1 MERSGD
7 AVAKLGRS
15 LRMMNLDRYFEQE
28 PGFSGSSPVTKQED
42 RTLKHIQD
50 HYKNHHQNLEDRS
63 ERFHLNFTFLLII
76 FNEIYKYINVF
87 KFIFKNRVEVVT
99 EVAK

>member
-28 PGFSGSSPVTKQED
+28 PEFSGSSPVTKQKAAGAS
-42 RTLKHIQD
+42 TKHIED
-50 HYKNHHQNLEDRS
+50 HYKNHHQSLQDRS
-63 ERFHLNFTFLLII
+63 ERRLAVKRKRQ
-76 FNEIYKYINVF
+76 E
-87 KFIFKNRVEVVT
+87 EQVT
-99 EVAK
+99 SDVKEEMMRALTEKEAEFMRL

>member
-28 PGFSGSSPVTKQED
+28 PEFSVSEPVTKQKA
-42 RTLKHIQD
+42 TAANKHIED
-50 HYKNHHQNLEDRS
+50 HYKNHHQSLQDRS
-63 ERFHLNFTFLLII
+63 ERRLAVKRKRQ
-76 FNEIYKYINVF
+76 E
-87 KFIFKNRVEVVT
+87 EQVT
-99 EVAK
+99 SDVKEEMMRALTEKEAEFMRL